1 MGRAPIPANSDTPAT
16 ASDWLIAL
24 GEQPADEELRDR
36 FDAWLAASPDHRR
49 DWAEISRTAEALGQT
64 EPAHQH
70 EWGEFV
76 RQRKAERV
84 TESRTATVGRRRRRT
99 NVIAALA
106 VAACLAFIFGG
117 NLMLRIEADHMTAT
131 AEQRRVHL
139 ADGTV
144 VLLAPESA
152 IDIAYDEDARRV
164 RLLKGRAYFE
174 VVADRRPFAVQVR
187 QVEARDIGTAFD
199 VGLDARGVD
208 VGVREGIVDVSAARV
223 PEAIAERLQAGD
235 WVRVTTTGR
244 IERGRLPADQV
255 ASWMQGQLVVK
266 NRPVGEV
273 VDALRPYFAGLVV
286 LRGAAL
292 ADQPLT
298 GVYNLADPVEA
309 LRAVA
314 RAQGAT
320 LHRISPWLI
329 VISAD

>member
-1 MGRAPIPANSDTPAT
+1 MGKAPIPANGDIPAT

-24 GEQPADEELRDR
+24 GEQPANDELRAR
-36 FDAWLAASPDHRR
+36 FEAWLAASPDHRR
-49 DWAEISRTAEALGQT
+49 DWAEVARTAEVLGHA
-64 EPAHQH
+64 EPAHRH
-70 EWGEFV
+70 EWGAFV
-76 RQRKAERV
+76 RQRKADRAAA
-84 TESRTATVGRRRRRT
+84 SRAASAGRRRRR
-99 NVIAALA
+99 VVGLAALA
-106 VAACLAFIFGG
+106 AAACLAFVFGG
-117 NLMLRIEADHMTAT
+117 NLLLRLEADHMTAT
-131 AEQRRVHL
+131 AEQRRVQL

-152 IDIAYDEDARRV
+152 IDVVYGEGTRRV
-164 RLLKGRAYFE
+164 RLLKGRAYFD
-174 VVADRRPFAVQVR
+174 VAADRRPFAVQAGE
-187 QVEARDIGTAFD
+187 VEARDIGTAFD

-208 VGVREGIVDVSAARV
+208 VAVREGIVDVSVAPNGTAARL
-223 PEAIAERLQAGD
+223 ESGD
-235 WVRVTTTGR
+235 WLRVTAAGR
-244 IERGRLPADQV
+244 VERGRLPADQV

-273 VDALRPYFAGLVV
+273 VDALRPYFDGLVV

-314 RAQGAT
+314 RAQGAS
-320 LHRISPWLI
+320 LQRISPWLI

>member
-1 MGRAPIPANSDTPAT
+1 MGNAPIPANGDTPAT
-16 ASDWLIAL
+16 AGDWLIAL
-24 GEQPADEELRDR
+24 GEKPAEAELRAR
-36 FDAWLAASPDHRR
+36 FEAWLAASPDHRR
-49 DWAEISRTAEALGQT
+49 DWTEITRTADALDQG
-64 EPAHQH
+64 EPAYRH

-76 RQRKAERV
+76 RRRRAERA
-84 TESRTATVGRRRRRT
+84 SAPRRVGRRRWT
-99 NVIAALA
+99 AFAALA
-106 VAACLAFIFGG
+106 AAACLAFVFGG

-131 AEQRRVHL
+131 AEQRRVQL

-152 IDIAYDEDARRV
+152 IDVAYGEGARRV

-174 VVADRRPFAVQVR
+174 VAADRRPFAVQAR
-187 QVEARDIGTAFD
+187 EVEARDIGTAFD
-199 VGLDARGVD
+199 VGLDAHGVD
-208 VGVREGIVDVSAARV
+208 VAVREGIVDVSAGRV
-223 PEAIAERLQAGD
+223 PAAVSERLLAGD

-273 VDALRPYFAGLVV
+273 VDALRPYFDGLVM
-286 LRGAAL
+286 LRGASL

-298 GVYNLADPVEA
+298 GVYNLSDPVEA

-314 RAQGAT
+314 RAQGASM
-320 LHRISPWLI
+320 HRISPWLI

>member
-1 MGRAPIPANSDTPAT
+1 MGKAPIPANHDAPAS

-24 GEQPADEELRDR
+24 GEQPANDELRAR
-36 FDAWLAASPDHRR
+36 FEAWLAASPDHRS
-49 DWAEISRTAEALGQT
+49 DWAEISRTAKVLGSA
-64 EPAHQH
+64 EPAHRH

-76 RQRKAERV
+76 RRRKAERAAA
-84 TESRTATVGRRRRRT
+84 SRAATAGPRRRQ
-99 NVIAALA
+99 VIGLGALA
-106 VAACLAFIFGG
+106 AAACLALVFGG

-131 AEQRRVHL
+131 AEQRRVQL

-152 IDIAYDEDARRV
+152 IDVAYGESARRV

-174 VVADRRPFAVQVR
+174 VAADRRPFAVQAR
-187 QVEARDIGTAFD
+187 EVEARDIGTAFD

-223 PEAIAERLQAGD
+223 PAAIAERLEAGD

-244 IERGRLPADQV
+244 IERDRLPADQV

-273 VDALRPYFAGLVV
+273 VDALRPYFDGLVV
-286 LRGAAL
+286 LRGATL
-292 ADQPLT
+292 TNQPLT
-298 GVYNLADPVEA
+298 GVYNLSDPVEA

-320 LHRISPWLI
+320 LQRISPWLI
-329 VISAD
+329 IISGD

>member
-1 MGRAPIPANSDTPAT
+1 MGKAAIPANGESPAT

-24 GEQPADEELRDR
+24 GEQPANAELRAR
-36 FDAWLAASPDHRR
+36 FEAWLAASSDHRR
-49 DWAEISRTAEALGQT
+49 DWAEIARTAEALGQA
-64 EPAHQH
+64 EPAHRR

-76 RQRKAERV
+76 RRRRAERASA
-84 TESRTATVGRRRRRT
+84 SRRGGRRRWAAF
-99 NVIAALA
+99 AALA
-106 VAACLAFIFGG
+106 AAACLAFVFGG

-131 AEQRRVHL
+131 AEQRRVQL

-144 VLLAPESA
+144 ALLAPDSA
-152 IDIAYDEDARRV
+152 IDVAYGEAARRV

-174 VVADRRPFAVQVR
+174 VAADRRPFAVQAR
-187 QVEARDIGTAFD
+187 EVEARDIGTAFD
-199 VGLDARGVD
+199 VGLDARGID
-208 VGVREGIVDVSAARV
+208 VAVREGIVDVSAARV
-223 PEAIAERLQAGD
+223 PASLAERLLAGD

-273 VDALRPYFAGLVV
+273 VDALRPYFDGLVM
-286 LRGAAL
+286 LRGASL

-298 GVYNLADPVEA
+298 GVYNLSDPVEA

-314 RAQGAT
+314 RAQGASM
-320 LHRISPWLI
+320 HRISPWLI

>member
-1 MGRAPIPANSDTPAT
+1 MGKAPIPANGDTPST

-24 GEQPADEELRDR
+24 GEQPANDELRDR
-36 FDAWLAASPDHRR
+36 FEAWLAASPDHQR
-49 DWAEISRTAEALGQT
+49 DWAEVARTAEVLGHA
-64 EPAHQH
+64 EPAHRH
-70 EWGEFV
+70 EWGAFV
-76 RQRKAERV
+76 RQRKADRAAA
-84 TESRTATVGRRRRRT
+84 SRAASAGRRRR
-99 NVIAALA
+99 VVGLAALA
-106 VAACLAFIFGG
+106 AAACIAFVFGG

-131 AEQRRVHL
+131 AEQRRVQL

-152 IDIAYDEDARRV
+152 IDVAYGEAARRV

-174 VVADRRPFAVQVR
+174 VAADRRPFAVQAR
-187 QVEARDIGTAFD
+187 EVEARDIGTAFD

-208 VGVREGIVDVSAARV
+208 VAVREGIVDVSAARV
-223 PEAIAERLQAGD
+223 PAAVAERLLAGD
-235 WVRVTTTGR
+235 WVRVTMTGR

-273 VDALRPYFAGLVV
+273 VDALRPYFDGLVV

-292 ADQPLT
+292 ADEPLT
-298 GVYNLADPVEA
+298 GVYNLSDPVEA

-314 RAQGAT
+314 RAQGASM
-320 LHRISPWLI
+320 HRISPWLI

>member
-1 MGRAPIPANSDTPAT
+1 MGKAPIPANGDTPAT

-24 GEQPADEELRDR
+24 GEQPGNDELRAC
-36 FDAWLAASPDHRR
+36 FEAWLAASPDHQR
-49 DWAEISRTAEALGQT
+49 DWAEAVRTAEVLGHA
-64 EPAHQH
+64 EPAHRH
-70 EWGEFV
+70 EWGAFV
-76 RQRKAERV
+76 RQRKADRAAA
-84 TESRTATVGRRRRRT
+84 SRAASAGRRRR
-99 NVIAALA
+99 VVGLGALA
-106 VAACLAFIFGG
+106 AAACLAFFFGG

-131 AEQRRVHL
+131 AEQRRVQL

-144 VLLAPESA
+144 VLLGPESA
-152 IDIAYDEDARRV
+152 IDIDYGEGSRRV

-174 VVADRRPFAVQVR
+174 VADDRRPFAVQAR
-187 QVEARDIGTAFD
+187 EVEARDIGTAFD

-208 VGVREGIVDVSAARV
+208 VAVREGIVDVSAARV
-223 PEAIAERLQAGD
+223 PSAIAERLEAGD
-235 WVRVTTTGR
+235 WVRVTATGR
-244 IERGRLPADQV
+244 VERGRLPADQV

-273 VDALRPYFAGLVV
+273 VDALRPYFDGLVV

-314 RAQGAT
+314 RAQGAS
-320 LHRISPWLI
+320 LQRISPWLI

>member
-1 MGRAPIPANSDTPAT
+1 MGKAPIPANGDIPAT

-24 GEQPADEELRDR
+24 GEQPGNDELRAR
-36 FDAWLAASPDHRR
+36 FEAWLAASPDHRR
-49 DWAEISRTAEALGQT
+49 DWSEIALTAEALGRA
-64 EPAHQH
+64 EPALRH

-76 RQRKAERV
+76 CQRRMTRASA
-84 TESRTATVGRRRRRT
+84 SRRVGRRRWT
-99 NVIAALA
+99 VLAAFA
-106 VAACLAFIFGG
+106 AAACLAFVLGG
-117 NLMLRIEADHMTAT
+117 NLMLRLEADHMTAT
-131 AEQRRVHL
+131 AEQRRVLL

-144 VLLAPESA
+144 VLLAPETA
-152 IDIAYDEDARRV
+152 IDIDYGEGGRRV

-174 VVADRRPFAVQVR
+174 VADDRRSFAVQAR
-187 QVEARDIGTAFD
+187 EVEARDIGTAFD

-208 VGVREGIVDVSAARV
+208 VAVREGIVDVSAARV
-223 PEAIAERLQAGD
+223 PSAIAERLEAGD
-235 WVRVTTTGR
+235 WVRVTATGR
-244 IERGRLPADQV
+244 VERGHLPADQV

-273 VDALRPYFAGLVV
+273 VDALRPYFDGLVV

-298 GVYNLADPVEA
+298 GVYNLADPIEA

-314 RAQGAT
+314 RAQGAS
-320 LHRISPWLI
+320 LQRISPWLI

>member
-1 MGRAPIPANSDTPAT
+1 MGKAPIPANGDTPAT

-24 GEQPADEELRDR
+24 GEQPANDELRAR
-36 FDAWLAASPDHRR
+36 FEAWLAASPDHQR
-49 DWAEISRTAEALGQT
+49 DWAEVARTAEVLGHAG
-64 EPAHQH
+64 PADRH
-70 EWGEFV
+70 EWGVFV
-76 RQRKAERV
+76 RQRKADRAAA
-84 TESRTATVGRRRRRT
+84 SRAASAGRRRR
-99 NVIAALA
+99 VVGLAALA
-106 VAACLAFIFGG
+106 AAACLAFVFGG

-131 AEQRRVHL
+131 AEQRRVQL

-152 IDIAYDEDARRV
+152 IDVVYGEGARRV
-164 RLLKGRAYFE
+164 RLLKGRAYFD
-174 VVADRRPFAVQVR
+174 VAADRQPFVVQAR
-187 QVEARDIGTAFD
+187 EVEARDIGTAFD

-208 VGVREGIVDVSAARV
+208 VAVREGIVDVSAARV
-223 PEAIAERLQAGD
+223 PSAIAERLEAGD
-235 WVRVTTTGR
+235 WVRVTATGR
-244 IERGRLPADQV
+244 VERGHLPADQV

-273 VDALRPYFAGLVV
+273 VDALRPYFDGLVM

-298 GVYNLADPVEA
+298 GVYNLADPIEA

-314 RAQGAT
+314 RAQGAS
-320 LHRISPWLI
+320 LQRISPWLI

>member
-1 MGRAPIPANSDTPAT
+1 MGKAPIPANGDTPAT

-24 GEQPADEELRDR
+24 GEQPANDELRAR
-36 FDAWLAASPDHRR
+36 FEAWLAASPDHQR
-49 DWAEISRTAEALGQT
+49 DWAEVARTAEVLGHA
-64 EPAHQH
+64 EPAHRH
-70 EWGEFV
+70 EWGAFV
-76 RQRKAERV
+76 RQRKADRAAA
-84 TESRTATVGRRRRRT
+84 SRAASAGRRRR
-99 NVIAALA
+99 VVGLAALA
-106 VAACLAFIFGG
+106 AAACLAFVFGG
-117 NLMLRIEADHMTAT
+117 NLLLRLEADHMTVT
-131 AEQRRVHL
+131 AEQRRVQL

-152 IDIAYDEDARRV
+152 IDVVYGEGTRRV
-164 RLLKGRAYFE
+164 RLLKGRAYFD
-174 VVADRRPFAVQVR
+174 VAADRRPFAVQAGE
-187 QVEARDIGTAFD
+187 VEARDIGTAFD

-208 VGVREGIVDVSAARV
+208 VAVREGIVDVSVAPNGTAARL
-223 PEAIAERLQAGD
+223 ESGD
-235 WVRVTTTGR
+235 WLRVTAAGR
-244 IERGRLPADQV
+244 VERGRLPADQV

-273 VDALRPYFAGLVV
+273 VDALRPYFDGLVV

-314 RAQGAT
+314 RAQGAS
-320 LHRISPWLI
+320 LQRISPWLI

>member
-1 MGRAPIPANSDTPAT
+1 MGKAPIPANSDTPAT

-24 GEQPADEELRDR
+24 SEQPANEELRAR
-36 FDAWLAASPDHRR
+36 FEAWLAANPDHRR
-49 DWAEISRTAEALGQT
+49 DWAEIAGTAEVLGHA
-64 EPAHQH
+64 EPAHRH

-76 RQRKAERV
+76 RRRRAERGSA
-84 TESRTATVGRRRRRT
+84 SRGVGRRRWA
-99 NVIAALA
+99 VLAALA
-106 VAACLAFIFGG
+106 TAACLAFVLGG
-117 NLMLRIEADHMTAT
+117 NLMLRFEADYMTAT
-131 AEQRRVHL
+131 AERHRVQL

-152 IDIAYDEDARRV
+152 IDVAYAEGARRV

-174 VVADRRPFAVQVR
+174 VAADRRPFAVQAGD
-187 QVEARDIGTAFD
+187 VEARDIGTAFD

-208 VGVREGIVDVSAARV
+208 VAVREGIVDVSASRHAAV
-223 PEAIAERLQAGD
+223 AERLEAGD
-235 WVRVTTTGR
+235 WVRVTPTGR
-244 IERGRLPADQV
+244 VERGRQPADQV

-273 VDALRPYFAGLVV
+273 VDALRPYFDGLVV

-298 GVYNLADPVEA
+298 GVYNLSDPVEA

-329 VISAD
+329 VISGD